1 MYQYLKQAGHHL
13 DPTMFEFISLDEW
26 DKKVKAGFRGGV
38 NLETGDSYS
47 GFLGGLVSS
56 SQVVEDMHTWA
67 TEAELAQALQV
78 LGYSYASY
86 RLAVGVKKL
95 VGLKSINRLEI

>member
-1 MYQYLKQAGHHL
+1 M
-13 DPTMFEFISLDEW
+13 
-26 DKKVKAGFRGGV
+26 KAAFRDGV

-56 SQVVEDMHTWA
+56 SQVVEDMHTWS

-78 LGYSYASY
+78 LGFSYASY
-86 RLAVGVKKL
+86 WLAVVYL
-95 VGLKSINRLEI
+95 YH